1 MKTLALIIGLLG
13 MYAIARGDDQ
23 EGRTAKG
30 KDRTPDRERY
40 GFFLANNRSWT
51 RIPFQL
57 HSNLIVVPVT
67 INGSDTLRFILDTGV
82 SNTIITDPRAFRKKP
97 LTLTRKVKISGAGEG
112 GSLTASIAIDNTLI
126 MGGLRASHHNLVL
139 LDEDILRLSEY
150 VGTPVHGI
158 FGYEIF
164 ANFVVNVDFQR
175 HEITLTKPEKY
186 SYKKRKGDRYPITIQ
201 DTKAYT
207 DALSVFDGEKSLPLR
222 VVLDTGAGH
231 ALLLDRSRS
240 TASMPMPV
248 KSVRA
253 QLGRGLNG
261 VINGVM
267 GRIQKVRF
275 GRYELD
281 NILASFPDSLGFGM
295 KLVDMPERQGNV
307 GCELLR
313 RFNVTFNY
321 PDRYIVMKPIRRLLK
336 ETFEHDMSGMELR
349 AKGERFRNYYVDKV
363 VTGSPA
369 DLAGLLEGDEVLFVN
384 NSSCNDLTV
393 SDIYKI
399 LQKGEGKE
407 ISILVRRNSQIIV
420 TSFVLK
426 RLI

>member
-1 MKTLALIIGLLG
+1 MKTLLLVVGLLG
-13 MYAIARGDDQ
+13 TCMVSRGDDHH
-23 EGRTAKG
+23 K
-30 KDRTPDRERY
+30 TPDRDKY
-40 GFFLANNRSWT
+40 GFFIANNRTWT

-57 HSNLIVVPVT
+57 HSNLIIVQVQV
-67 INGSDTLRFILDTGV
+67 NDSDTLQFILDTGV
-82 SNTIITDPRAFRKKP
+82 SNTIITDPSAFRKNP
-97 LTLTRKVKISGAGEG
+97 LTLARKIKLAGAGEG
-112 GSLTASIAIDNTLI
+112 GSLTASIAIENTLT
-126 MGGLRASHHNLVL
+126 MGGLRAAQHNLVI
-139 LDEDILRLSEY
+139 LDEDILKLSEY

-164 ANFVVNVDFQR
+164 ANFVVHVDFQR
-175 HEITLTKPEKY
+175 HEIMLMQPKAY
-186 SYKKRKGDRYPITIQ
+186 HYRKRKGDRYPITIQ
-201 DTKAYT
+201 NTKAYT
-207 DALSVFDGEKSLPLR
+207 DALAVFDGSKSLPLR

-240 TASMPMPV
+240 SANMPLPAKV
-248 KSVRA
+248 VRA

-261 VINGVM
+261 VINGSM

-281 NILASFPDSLGFGM
+281 NILASFPDSTSFGM

-313 RFNVTFNY
+313 RFQVTFNY
-321 PDRYIVMKPIRRLLK
+321 PDRYVVMKPIKRLMR
-336 ETFEHDMSGMELR
+336 ENFEHDMSGMELR
-349 AKGERFRNYYVDKV
+349 AKGNLYRNYYVDKIIDN
-363 VTGSPA
+363 SPA
-369 DLAGLLEGDEVLFVN
+369 ELAGLKEGDELLFVN
-384 NSSCNDLTV
+384 NTSTSDLTI

-407 ISILVRRNSQIIV
+407 VSVLIRREGQIII
-420 TSFVLK
+420 TSFALK

>member
-1 MKTLALIIGLLG
+1 MKTLVLIVGLICTGL
-13 MYAIARGDDQ
+13 AARGDDH
-23 EGRTAKG
+23 R
-30 KDRTPDRERY
+30 RTPDKDRY
-40 GFFLANNRSWT
+40 GFFITGNRTWT

-57 HSNLIVVPVT
+57 HSNLIIVPVR
-67 INGSDTLRFILDTGV
+67 INESDTLQFILDTGV
-82 SNTIITDPRAFRKKP
+82 SHTIITDPAAFRKQP
-97 LTLTRKVKISGAGEG
+97 LRLTRKIKLTGAGEG
-112 GSLTASIAIDNTLI
+112 GNLTASVAIDNRLN
-126 MGGLRASHHNLVL
+126 MGGLKASHLNLVI
-139 LDEDILRLSEY
+139 LDEDVLKLSEY

-175 HEITLTKPEKY
+175 REITIMDPKKY
-186 SYKKRKGDRYPITIQ
+186 HYKKRKGDRYPITIQ

-240 TASMPMPV
+240 TATMPLPV
-248 KSVRA
+248 KIIRA

-261 VINGVM
+261 VINGSM
-267 GRIQKVRF
+267 GRIQKIRF

-281 NILASFPDSLGFGM
+281 NILASFPDSVSFGM

-321 PDRYIVMKPIRRLLK
+321 PDRYIVMKPIKRLMR
-336 ETFEHDMSGMELR
+336 EEFEHDMSGLELR
-349 AKGERFRNYYVDKV
+349 AKGERFRNYYVDRIIDE
-363 VTGSPA
+363 SPA
-369 DLAGLLEGDEVLFVN
+369 DLAGLREGDELLFINN
-384 NSSCNDLTV
+384 NSATEMTI
-393 SDIYKI
+393 SDIYKV

-407 ISILVRRNSQIIV
+407 VSVLVRRNGQIIIAH
-420 TSFVLK
+420 FALK

>member
-1 MKTLALIIGLLG
+1 MKTAVLLIGLLCTCLV
-13 MYAIARGDDQ
+13 ARGDDHH
-23 EGRTAKG
+23 RV
-30 KDRTPDRERY
+30 PDRDRY
-40 GFFLANNRSWT
+40 GFFIAGNRSWT

-57 HSNLIVVPVT
+57 HSNLIIVPVR
-67 INGSDTLRFILDTGV
+67 INDSDTLQFILDTGV
-82 SNTIITDPRAFRKKP
+82 SNTIITDANAFRKHP
-97 LTLTRKVKISGAGEG
+97 LTLTRKVKLSGAGEG
-112 GSLTASIAIDNTLI
+112 ASLTASIAIENTLSL
-126 MGGLRASHHNLVL
+126 GGLRAAHHNIVL
-139 LDEDILRLSEY
+139 LDEDLLKLSEY

-158 FGYEIF
+158 FGYDIF

-175 HEITLTKPEKY
+175 REITVMQPSKY
-186 SYKKRKGDRYPITIQ
+186 HYRKHKGDRYPITIQ

-207 DALSVFDGEKSLPLR
+207 DALSVFDGEKTLPLR

-240 TASMPMPV
+240 TASMPLPQKV
-248 KSVRA
+248 VRA

-261 VINGVM
+261 VINGSM
-267 GRIQKVRF
+267 GRIQKIRF

-281 NILASFPDSLGFGM
+281 NILASFPDSMAFGM

-321 PDRYIVMKPIRRLLK
+321 PERYIVMKPVKRLMR
-336 ETFEHDMSGMELR
+336 ESFEHDMSGLELR
-349 AKGERFRNYYVDKV
+349 AKGSQFRNYYVDKIV
-363 VTGSPA
+363 EGSPA
-369 DLAGLLEGDEVLFVN
+369 ALAGLQEGDEMLFVN
-384 NSSCNDLTV
+384 NTSTSDLTI

-407 ISILVRRNSQIIV
+407 ISVLVRRNGQIFL
-420 TSFVLK
+420 THFALK

>member
-1 MKTLALIIGLLG
+1 MKTLVLIIGLLG
-13 MYAIARGDDQ
+13 LYAVARGDDRQ
-23 EGRTAKG
+23 H
-30 KDRTPDRERY
+30 TPDKDRY
-40 GFFLANNRSWT
+40 GFFIADNRTWT

-57 HSNLIVVPVT
+57 HSNLIIVPVRV
-67 INGSDTLRFILDTGV
+67 NESDTLRFILDTGV
-82 SNTIITDPRAFRKKP
+82 SNTIITDPSAFRKKP
-97 LTLTRKVKISGAGEG
+97 LTLARKVKISGAGEG
-112 GSLTASIAIDNTLI
+112 GSLTASIAIDNTLS
-126 MGGLRASHHNLVL
+126 MGGLRAAHHNLVI
-139 LDEDILRLSEY
+139 LDEDILKLSEY

-164 ANFVVNVDFQR
+164 ANFVVNIDFQR
-175 HEITLTKPEKY
+175 REITLMRPDKY
-186 SYKKRKGDRYPITIQ
+186 TYKKRKGDRYPITIQ

-240 TASMPMPV
+240 TALMPMPV
-248 KSVRA
+248 KSIRA

-261 VINGVM
+261 VINGCM
-267 GRIQKVRF
+267 GRIQKVMF

-281 NILASFPDSLGFGM
+281 NILASFPDSMSFGM
-295 KLVDMPERQGNV
+295 KLIDMPERQGNV

-321 PDRYIVMKPIRRLLK
+321 PERYIVMKPIKRLMR
-336 ETFEHDMSGMELR
+336 ESFEHDMSGMELR
-349 AKGERFRNYYVDKV
+349 AKGDRYRNYYVAKV
-363 VTGSPA
+363 LTGSPA
-369 DLAGLLEGDEVLFVN
+369 DMAGLKEGDEVLFVN
-384 NSSCNDLTV
+384 SNSASELTV

-407 ISILVRRNSQIIV
+407 VSILVRRNGQIIIS
-420 TSFVLK
+420 SFVLK

>member
-1 MKTLALIIGLLG
+1 MKTLALVIGLLG
-13 MYAIARGDDQ
+13 MYAVAWGDDQ
-23 EGRTAKG
+23 ERKTAKG

-40 GFFLANNRSWT
+40 GFFIANNRSWT

-82 SNTIITDPRAFRKKP
+82 SNTIITDPRAFRTKP
-97 LTLTRKVKISGAGEG
+97 ITLTRKVKINGAGEG
-112 GSLTASIAIDNTLI
+112 GGLTASIAIDNVLT
-126 MGGLRASHHNLVL
+126 MGGLRAAHHNLVI
-139 LDEDILRLSEY
+139 LDDDILHLSEY

-158 FGYEIF
+158 FGYELF

-175 HEITLTKPEKY
+175 REITLMKPEKY

-207 DALSVFDGEKSLPLR
+207 DALSVFDGQKNLPLR

-240 TASMPMPV
+240 SASMPMPV

-313 RFNVTFNY
+313 RFNITFNY

-349 AKGERFRNYYVDKV
+349 AKGDRFRNYYVDKV

-369 DLAGLLEGDEVLFVN
+369 DLAGLLEGDELLFVN
-384 NSSCNDLTV
+384 NNSCNDLTV
-393 SDIYKI
+393 SDIYKMF
-399 LQKGEGKE
+399 QKGEGKE
-407 ISILVRRNSQIIV
+407 VSILVRRNGHILV
-420 TSFVLK
+420 TSFVLR

>member
-1 MKTLALIIGLLG
+1 MKTLVLIIGLLG
-13 MYAIARGDDQ
+13 TCAVSQGEDHQ
-23 EGRTAKG
+23 
-30 KDRTPDRERY
+30 RTPDKDRY
-40 GFFLANNRSWT
+40 GFFISGNQSWT

-57 HSNLIVVPVT
+57 HSNLIIVPVR
-67 INGSDTLRFILDTGV
+67 INESDTLQFILDTGV
-82 SNTIITDPRAFRKKP
+82 SNTIITDPSAFKKRP

-112 GSLTASIAIDNTLI
+112 GSLTASIAIDNTLM
-126 MGGLRASHHNLVL
+126 MGGLRAAHHNLVI
-139 LDEDILRLSEY
+139 LDEDILKLSEY

-164 ANFVVNVDFQR
+164 ANFVVNIDFQR
-175 HEITLTKPEKY
+175 REITLMKPDKY
-186 SYKKRKGDRYPITIQ
+186 TYKKRKGDRYPITIQ

-207 DALSVFDGEKSLPLR
+207 DALSVFDGDKNLPLR

-240 TASMPMPV
+240 TALMPMPA
-248 KSVRA
+248 KSIRA

-261 VINGVM
+261 VINGCM

-281 NILASFPDSLGFGM
+281 NILASFPDSTSFGM

-321 PDRYIVMKPIRRLLK
+321 PERYIVMKPIKRLIR
-336 ETFEHDMSGMELR
+336 ESFEHDMSGMELR
-349 AKGERFRNYYVDKV
+349 AKGNQFRNYYVEKV
-363 VTGSPA
+363 VDGSPA
-369 DLAGLLEGDEVLFVN
+369 DRAGLKEGDEVLFVN
-384 NSSCNDLTV
+384 SNAASDLTV
-393 SDIYKI
+393 SDIYKVF
-399 LQKGEGKE
+399 QKGEGKE
-407 ISILVRRNSQIIV
+407 VSMLVRRNGQIII

>member
-1 MKTLALIIGLLG
+1 MKTLVLIIGLLCTC
-13 MYAIARGDDQ
+13 AVTRGDDHQ
-23 EGRTAKG
+23 QG
-30 KDRTPDRERY
+30 TPDKERY
-40 GFFLANNRSWT
+40 GFFIAGNRTWT

-57 HSNLIVVPVT
+57 HSNLIIVPVRV
-67 INGSDTLRFILDTGV
+67 NDSDTLSFILDTGV
-82 SNTIITDPRAFRKKP
+82 SNTIITDPNAFGKKP

-112 GSLTASIAIDNTLI
+112 NSLTASIAIDNTLS
-126 MGGLRASHHNLVL
+126 MGGLRAAHHNLVI
-139 LDEDILRLSEY
+139 LDEDVLKLSEY

-158 FGYEIF
+158 FGYEVF

-175 HEITLTKPEKY
+175 REITLMKPDKY
-186 SYKKRKGDRYPITIQ
+186 TYRKRKGDRYPITIQ

-240 TASMPMPV
+240 TAAMPMPA
-248 KSVRA
+248 KSIRA

-275 GRYELD
+275 GKYELD
-281 NILASFPDSLGFGM
+281 NILASFPDSMAFGM

-321 PDRYIVMKPIRRLLK
+321 TDRYIVMKPIKRLMR
-336 ETFEHDMSGMELR
+336 ESFEHDMSGMELR
-349 AKGERFRNYYVDKV
+349 AKGERLRNYYVDKV
-363 VTGSPA
+363 IDGSPA
-369 DLAGLLEGDEVLFVN
+369 DMAGLMEGDEVLFVN
-384 NSSCNDLTV
+384 NTSSNDLTV

-407 ISILVRRNSQIIV
+407 VSILVRRNGQIIV

>member
-1 MKTLALIIGLLG
+1 MKTLVLIIGLLSTG
-13 MYAIARGDDQ
+13 LVARGDDHL
-23 EGRTAKG
+23 
-30 KDRTPDRERY
+30 RTPDKDRY
-40 GFFLANNRSWT
+40 GFFIAGNRSWT

-57 HSNLIVVPVT
+57 HSNLIIVPVR
-67 INGSDTLRFILDTGV
+67 INESDTLQFILDTGV
-82 SNTIITDPRAFRKKP
+82 SNTIITDPAAFRQQP
-97 LTLTRKVKISGAGEG
+97 LRLTRKIKLAGAGEG
-112 GSLTASIAIDNTLI
+112 GALTASVAIDNSI
-126 MGGLRASHHNLVL
+126 SMGNLKASHHNLVI
-139 LDEDILRLSEY
+139 LDEDILKLSEY

-175 HEITLTKPEKY
+175 REIMLMDPKKY
-186 SYKKRKGDRYPITIQ
+186 HYKKRKGDRYPITIQ

-240 TASMPMPV
+240 TASMPLPV
-248 KSVRA
+248 KIIRA

-261 VINGVM
+261 VINGSM
-267 GRIQKVRF
+267 GRIQKIRF

-281 NILASFPDSLGFGM
+281 NILASFPDSMSFGM

-321 PDRYIVMKPIRRLLK
+321 PDRYIVMKPIKRLMR
-336 ETFEHDMSGMELR
+336 EQFEHDMSGMELR
-349 AKGERFRNYYVDKV
+349 AKGDQFRTYYVDKV
-363 VTGSPA
+363 VDGSPA
-369 DLAGLLEGDEVLFVN
+369 ALAGLREGDELLFINN
-384 NSSCNDLTV
+384 NSANELSI
-393 SDIYKI
+393 SDIYKV

-407 ISILVRRNSQIIV
+407 VSLLVRRSGQIIV
-420 TSFVLK
+420 ASFALK
-426 RLI
+426 RII

>member
-1 MKTLALIIGLLG
+1 MKTLVWVIGLLCTFL
-13 MYAIARGDDQ
+13 
-23 EGRTAKG
+23 TAQADSPK
-30 KDRTPDRERY
+30 KTPDKERY
-40 GFFLANNRSWT
+40 GFFIANNRNWT

-57 HSNLIVVPVT
+57 HSNLIIVPVRV
-67 INGSDTLRFILDTGV
+67 NESDTLHFILDTGV
-82 SNTIITDPRAFRKKP
+82 SNTIITDPTAFRKQL
-97 LTLTRKVKISGAGEG
+97 LTVGRKVKLSGAGEG
-112 GSLTASIAIDNTLI
+112 GSLTASVAIENNLN
-126 MGGLRASHHNLVL
+126 MGGLRAAHHNLVI
-139 LDEDILRLSEY
+139 LDEDVLKLSEY

-175 HEITLTKPEKY
+175 RELTITKPDKY
-186 SYKKRKGDRYPITIQ
+186 KYRKGKGDRYPITIQ
-201 DTKAYT
+201 NTKAYT
-207 DALSVFDGEKSLPLR
+207 DAFSVFDGEKTMPLR

-240 TASMPMPV
+240 TAAMPLPA
-248 KSVRA
+248 KNIRA

-261 VINGVM
+261 IINGCM

-281 NILASFPDSLGFGM
+281 NILASFPDSMAFGM
-295 KLVDMPERQGNV
+295 KLIDMPERQGNV

-321 PDRYIVMKPIRRLLK
+321 PDQYVVMKPIKRLMR
-336 ETFEHDMSGMELR
+336 ESFEHDMSGVELK
-349 AKGERFRNYYVDKV
+349 AKGERYRNYYVDKV
-363 VTGSPA
+363 LENSPA
-369 DLAGLLEGDEVLFVN
+369 AMAGLEEGDEVMFVN
-384 NSSCNDLTV
+384 NNSVNEMTI

-399 LQKGEGKE
+399 LQKGEGRE
-407 ISILVRRNSQIIV
+407 VSMLVRRNGRLIV
-420 TSFVLK
+420 ASFVLK

>member
-1 MKTLALIIGLLG
+1 MKTLVLIVGLLCTG
-13 MYAIARGDDQ
+13 LAARGDDHH
-23 EGRTAKG
+23 
-30 KDRTPDRERY
+30 RTPDKDRY
-40 GFFLANNRSWT
+40 GFFIAGNRTWT

-57 HSNLIVVPVT
+57 HSNLIIVPVR
-67 INGSDTLRFILDTGV
+67 INESDTLHFILDTGV
-82 SNTIITDPRAFRKKP
+82 SNTIITDPSAFRKQP
-97 LTLTRKVKISGAGEG
+97 LRLTRKIKLTGAGEG
-112 GSLTASIAIDNTLI
+112 GNLTASVAIDNRLN
-126 MGGLRASHHNLVL
+126 MGGLKASHHNLVI
-139 LDEDILRLSEY
+139 LDEDILKLSEY

-158 FGYEIF
+158 FGYDIF

-175 HEITLTKPEKY
+175 REITVMDPKKY
-186 SYKKRKGDRYPITIQ
+186 RYKKRKGDRYPITIQ

-207 DALSVFDGEKSLPLR
+207 DALAVFDGEKSLPLR

-240 TASMPMPV
+240 TAAMPLPV
-248 KSVRA
+248 KSIRA

-261 VINGVM
+261 VINGSM
-267 GRIQKVRF
+267 GRIQKIRF

-281 NILASFPDSLGFGM
+281 NILASFPDSVSFGM

-321 PDRYIVMKPIRRLLK
+321 PDRYIVMKPIKRLMR
-336 ETFEHDMSGMELR
+336 EEFEHDMSGLELR
-349 AKGERFRNYYVDKV
+349 AKGERFRNYYVDKIIE
-363 VTGSPA
+363 GSPA
-369 DLAGLLEGDEVLFVN
+369 DLAGLQEGDELLFINN
-384 NSSCNDLTV
+384 NSANDLSI
-393 SDIYKI
+393 SDIYKV

-407 ISILVRRNSQIIV
+407 VSVLVRRSGQIVIAH
-420 TSFVLK
+420 FALK

>member
-1 MKTLALIIGLLG
+1 MKTLVLVIGLLSTCAVSQG
-13 MYAIARGDDQ
+13 EDHQ
-23 EGRTAKG
+23 
-30 KDRTPDRERY
+30 RTPDKDRY
-40 GFFLANNRSWT
+40 GFFIAGNQSWT

-57 HSNLIVVPVT
+57 HSNLIIVPVR
-67 INGSDTLRFILDTGV
+67 INESDTLQFILDTGV
-82 SNTIITDPRAFRKKP
+82 SNTIITDPSAFKKRP
-97 LTLTRKVKISGAGEG
+97 LTLSRKVKISGAGEG

-126 MGGLRASHHNLVL
+126 MGGLRASHHNLVI
-139 LDEDILRLSEY
+139 LDEDVLKLSEY

-164 ANFVVNVDFQR
+164 ANFVVNIDFQR
-175 HEITLTKPEKY
+175 REITLMKPDKY
-186 SYKKRKGDRYPITIQ
+186 TYKKRKGDRYPITIQ

-207 DALSVFDGEKSLPLR
+207 DALSVFDGDKNLPLR

-240 TASMPMPV
+240 TALMPMPA
-248 KSVRA
+248 KSIRA

-261 VINGVM
+261 VVNGCM
-267 GRIQKVRF
+267 GRIRKIRF

-281 NILASFPDSLGFGM
+281 NILASFPDSTAFGM

-321 PDRYIVMKPIRRLLK
+321 PERYIVMKPIKRLMR
-336 ETFEHDMSGMELR
+336 ESFEHDMSGMELR
-349 AKGERFRNYYVDKV
+349 AKGNQFRNYYVEKV
-363 VTGSPA
+363 VDGSPA
-369 DLAGLLEGDEVLFVN
+369 DMAGLKEGDEVLFVN
-384 NSSCNDLTV
+384 SNSASDLTV
-393 SDIYKI
+393 SDIYKVF
-399 LQKGEGKE
+399 QKGEGKE
-407 ISILVRRNSQIIV
+407 VSMLVRRNGQIII